1 MDRRQLLA
9 SAAALGIAPPSQAG
23 VAARMRIVTAHL
35 PPFVLEHGGPRP
47 GALMELVNELC
58 KRVQLAPKTE
68 FVPWRRA
75 IFLANSML
83 ATAIFPL
90 TRLPAREAQFR
101 WLAPLFDEHYVFVAL
116 RKGRFDMHQPDQMK
130 TRRIAILRGAGQ
142 ATILHELG
150 YRNLVESASIDEVHR
165 FLLAGIADA
174 SFGERNIIRTSLR
187 SRGEQQDFDVSAPV
201 RSTTAWLAGS
211 LDFGSDDAELFQ
223 HAMDAMNTDGT
234 SRRILAQYGLDQPG
248 KP

>member
-9 SAAALGIAPPSQAG
+9 FAAALGITAPSQAG

-35 PPFVLEHGGPRP
+35 PPFVLDVREKGGAGKP

-75 IFLANSML
+75 IFLATSMP

-101 WLAPLFDEHYVFVAL
+101 WLAPLFDEHYVFLAP
-116 RKGRFDMHQPDQMK
+116 RKGRFDMRHPEQMK
-130 TRRIAILRGAGQ
+130 ARRIAILRGAGQ
-142 ATILHELG
+142 AAMLRELG
-150 YRNLVESASIDEVHR
+150 YPNVVESASIDEVHR

-174 SFGERNIIRTSLR
+174 SFGERNIVRTSLR
-187 SRGEQQDFDVSAPV
+187 TRGEVQDFDISAPV

-211 LDFGSDDAELFQ
+211 LDFGEDDAELFQ
-223 HAMDAMNTDGT
+223 HAMAAMQADG
-234 SRRILAQYGLDQPG
+234 SSSRILAHYGLD
-248 KP
+248 

>member
-9 SAAALGIAPPSQAG
+9 FAAALGIAAPSQAG
-23 VAARMRIVTAHL
+23 VAARMRIVTTHL
-35 PPFVLEHGGPRP
+35 PPLVLEKGGGRT
-47 GALMELVNELC
+47 GALMELVSELC
-58 KRVQLAPKTE
+58 QRVQLAPKTE

-75 IFLANSML
+75 IFLASTMP

-90 TRLPAREAQFR
+90 TRLPEREAQFR
-101 WLAPLFDEHYVFVAL
+101 WLAPLFDEHYVFLAL
-116 RKGRFDMHQPDQMK
+116 RTQRFDMQRPELEK

-142 ATILHELG
+142 ASILRELG

-187 SRGEQQDFDVSAPV
+187 SRGEQQDFDVSTPV

-211 LDFGSDDAELFQ
+211 LDFGQDDVQLFQ
-223 HAMDAMNTDGT
+223 RAMAAMHTDGS
-234 SRRILAQYGLDQPG
+234 SRRILARYGLD
-248 KP
+248 